1 VILEAG
7 EASGFVGSASEELR
21 IDMVPHLPGVWRD
34 KIASG
39 EAMESCMLAP
49 RRRNRMGDG
58 PVFVREWVQMLAERG
73 ISLELMRW
81 R

>member
-1 VILEAG
+1 VIWEAG
-7 EASGFVGSASEELR
+7 EASGSNVDSEEFR

-39 EAMESCMLAP
+39 EPMESCMLAAK
-49 RRRNRMGDG
+49 RRNKMDDG
-58 PVFVREWVQMLAERG
+58 AVFVRQWVQMLAEAR
-73 ISLELMRW
+73 IALELMRW